1 MVAAIQGDS
10 GREKIKDFL
19 VFGTGVAVAFV
30 SNQQVFSIADSAFK
44 TDFFCSNT
52 DSLQQQRGTEHIRRR
67 AATAAKAWNKH
78 ILII

>member
-30 SNQQVFSIADSAFK
+30 SNQQNIMTGLDV
-44 TDFFCSNT
+44 
-52 DSLQQQRGTEHIRRR
+52 G
-67 AATAAKAWNKH
+67 
-78 ILII
+78 